1 MKKLMTMLSA
11 AALAFGLR
19 AAEADTGT
27 SFEGMEAG
35 PLDTA
40 SKVGELTPQGD
51 GQSYWSATN
60 ENCAATVVEGTS
72 IGRDA
77 LIGLKETAYPKQYE
91 SAVQEKYLDV
101 KTTFGNPL
109 ERKVYA
115 DGKGEVLTKASFYID
130 TLVKFTIFDSEPEF
144 SKYASAKL
152 MAWLQEKLDAND
164 EPTGVTNFCIRA
176 GYANNQTRTYVMDS
190 ISDPTAWHRL
200 TVKAIPNIYKDGA
213 SAPGFVVFV
222 DNVAMAAVSEG
233 NLDHGIDKSRV
244 AAGYLD
250 FLNRGRLFLSMDQD
264 SDVSTVISAVAFDGQ
279 GCVDDLV
286 FTGTQPL
293 DAAADSKEEYVT
305 LTWDAGV
312 SGLSYTIAGDEKVTP
327 EIGKGLALIRYKA
340 GMTITISDVMYA
352 EGYMATAFE
361 ATWTPTAANESMVIS
376 SSKAAAKFGDTSY
389 ATMKEAFDAAAEATA
404 SGTLKLF
411 ADYDSSD
418 VETEF
423 LNKNCVITL
432 DLAGKTF
439 FGDIGVYDGGSLII
453 IDTVGG
459 GTVEGLVGADDGTL
473 EIRGGKYKVKE
484 VEEVEGAYLET
495 LNTFATEGK
504 IFELDGGYY
513 VLTLP
518 KVAQIGDDKYVSLA
532 EAVEKAYNGAT
543 ITMIANTT
551 FDEPLVIAKEVTLD
565 LADAEVKWTGDG
577 GTYPIVI
584 SNGVLKIQ
592 ATTTNED
599 GVATGAIVKETEA
612 ATLIRVGVKGAGTDP
627 EAEDW
632 VAGTAGTLVISGGTF
647 KAAASNVIKVEKG
660 SLTLNGGYVENTS
673 TNPANGRGIRA
684 AKEDGVL
691 ESEVTITVNDGT
703 IVAADPLN
711 QEATGHGTI
720 TIPGTSTAEFSKDVS
735 TFCEE
740 GYETVLKDGYYV
752 VQKKGS
758 EPEVKPVTP
767 GSSTAYDS
775 EDAAQ
780 KAADA
785 INADKSKYITAPE
798 GVEEAYAANYYKA
811 FVATVKVTETGAAVL
826 VDLSPEAV
834 TQIRESVDTEI
845 KKIDVAAVAAADGV
859 SKQTI
864 TTVPGLYYSVIA
876 GDTLTGMAVKWC
888 ELATGI
894 KKEIPLTKGEGAT
907 SGFYKIQATVQEVP
921 VAE

>member
-19 AAEADTGT
+19 AADTGT

-40 SKVGELTPQGD
+40 STTGELTPQKD

-60 ENCAATVVEGTS
+60 ENCAATVVEGQS
-72 IGRDA
+72 IARSLETKYPSQYIDA
-77 LIGLKETAYPKQYE
+77 SQK
-91 SAVQEKYLDV
+91 KYLDV

-109 ERKVYA
+109 ERKAKA
-115 DGKGEVLTKASFYID
+115 DGSGVELAESSFYID

-144 SKYASAKL
+144 SKYEGAKL
-152 MAWLQEKLDAND
+152 MAWLQEELDAND

-176 GYANNQTRTYVMDS
+176 GYANKQTRTYVMDT
-190 ISDPTAWHRL
+190 IFEPTAWHRL
-200 TVKAIPNIYKDGA
+200 TVKAIPTIYKDDDV
-213 SAPGFVVFV
+213 PGFVVFV
-222 DNVAMAAVSEG
+222 DGEAMGAVSEG
-233 NLDHGIDKSRV
+233 NKDHGIDNSKV

-250 FLNRGRLFLSMDQD
+250 FLNQGRLFLSMDQG
-264 SDVSTVISAVAFDGQ
+264 SSGQSISAVAFDGQ

-286 FTGTQPL
+286 FTGTQPF

-327 EIGKGLALIRYKA
+327 EIGKGLVLIRYKA
-340 GMTITISDVMYA
+340 GMTITISDVTYA
-352 EGYMATAFE
+352 EGYMATAFN

-389 ATMKEAFDAAAEATA
+389 ATMEEAFEAAAEATA

-411 ADYDSSD
+411 ADYDSND

-439 FGDIGVYDGGSLII
+439 FGDIGVYEGGSLII

-459 GTVEGLVGADDGTL
+459 GTVEGLVGADGGAL

-484 VEEVEGAYLET
+484 NDNGEYLET
-495 LNTFATEGK
+495 LNTFATAGK

-518 KVAQIGDDKYVSLA
+518 KVAQIGEKRYESLA
-532 EAVEKAYNGAT
+532 EAVEAARNYDT

-565 LADAEVKWTGDG
+565 LADAEVKWTGDM

-584 SNGVLKIQ
+584 SNGVLTIL

-599 GVATGAIVKETEA
+599 VAATGAIVKETA
-612 ATLIRVGVKGAGTDP
+612 SATLIRVGVKGTGTDP

-632 VAGTAGTLVISGGTF
+632 VAGTAGTLVINGGTF
-647 KAAASNVIKVEKG
+647 KTPASNVIKVEKG
-660 SLTLNGGYVENTS
+660 SLTLNGGYVENT
-673 TNPANGRGIRA
+673 ADEALKYRGIRA
-684 AKEDGVL
+684 AKENGV
-691 ESEVTITVNDGT
+691 SANEVTITVNGGT

-711 QEATGHGTI
+711 QQTAGHGTI
-720 TIPGTSTAEFSKDVS
+720 TIPADSTAKFSKDVS

-740 GYETVLKDGYYV
+740 GYETVKEGDFYV

-767 GSSTAYDS
+767 GTSTAYDS
-775 EDAAQ
+775 EEAAQ

-785 INADKSKYITAPE
+785 INAKPEDYITAPE
-798 GVEEAYAANYYKA
+798 GVEEAYAAQYYKA
-811 FVATVKVTETGAAVL
+811 FVATVKVTEAGAAVL
-826 VDLSPEAV
+826 VDLRPEAV
-834 TQIRESVDTEI
+834 TQIQESVDTEI
-845 KKIDVAAVAAADGV
+845 KKIKVAEIAAAAGD
-859 SKQTI
+859 SEQTI
-864 TTVPGLYYSVIA
+864 TTVPGLYYSVVA

-894 KKEIPLTKGEGAT
+894 EKKIPLPKGKSAT

-921 VAE
+921 VVE